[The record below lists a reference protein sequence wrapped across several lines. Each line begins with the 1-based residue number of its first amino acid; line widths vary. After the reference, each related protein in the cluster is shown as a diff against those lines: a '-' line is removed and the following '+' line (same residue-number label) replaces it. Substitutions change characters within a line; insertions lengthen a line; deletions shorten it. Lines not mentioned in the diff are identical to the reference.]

1 MEQSVGSCLRRRDAT
16 EPFFD
21 ADLNDSGFDKLSQ
34 ALGLV
39 LFMRHGQAD
48 SNINRILAGRHL
60 ESHLT
65 DLGRQQV
72 MDCAKQLMKSIAIE
86 KVYVSPVIRT
96 VETARLVCEVLGTD
110 YVIDKRLY
118 ETEMGKL
125 VGMNY
130 EEITAKYGDV
140 LTRFYSDYDPVLES
154 FGVEAFASVKG
165 RIVSLLDELLH
176 HHEHSNVLMVTH
188 LDPIKAALATV
199 LDLSADS
206 LHRWNIRNASL
217 TILKH
222 ESKIYTISGVN
233 IMLMYRYP
241 IE

>member
-1 MEQSVGSCLRRRDAT
+1 
-16 EPFFD
+16 
-21 ADLNDSGFDKLSQ
+21 
-34 ALGLV
+34 
-39 LFMRHGQAD
+39 MRHGQAE
-48 SNINRILAGRHL
+48 SNVNRILAGRDL

-65 DLGRQQV
+65 ELGRQQV
-72 MDCAKQLMKSIAIE
+72 LDCAKQLVKSIAIE

-96 VETARLVCEVLGTD
+96 IETAQIVCNVLGLD
-110 YVIDKRLY
+110 YAIDNRLF
-118 ETEMGKL
+118 ETEMGRL

-165 RIVSLLDELLH
+165 RIANLLDDLLNMP
-176 HHEHSNVLMVTH
+176 EECNVLMVTH

-199 LDLSADS
+199 LGLSADA
-206 LHRWNIRNASL
+206 LHKWNIRNASL

-222 ESKIYTISGVN
+222 ESKIYSILGVN
-233 IMLMYRYP
+233 IMVMYRYP
-241 IE
+241 ME